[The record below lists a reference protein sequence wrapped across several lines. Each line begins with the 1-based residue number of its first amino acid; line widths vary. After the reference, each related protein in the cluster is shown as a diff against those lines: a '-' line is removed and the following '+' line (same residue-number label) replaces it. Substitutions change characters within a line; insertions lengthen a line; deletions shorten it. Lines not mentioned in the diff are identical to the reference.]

1 MTTPRKSPFPAI
13 PSLEHSKVPP
23 NAIELEDA
31 VLGACLLDSEA
42 LSEVSSILRPEMFYK
57 LEHQM
62 VFSAMMSLESEGN
75 PADILTVTQRLK
87 KDGNLSVVGGAHF
100 VSTLTD
106 RVGSGANAEYHARII
121 AQKFIARELI
131 RVSGDIY
138 ARAFDDT
145 EDPIELLDRA
155 NDEVASIGSDV
166 VGDGRKSKDEIFNSI
181 VANMERVA
189 SGNGILGLSSGILSV
204 DRLSAGLQKGH
215 FDILAAR
222 PGMGKT
228 TRALSIVYH
237 VGVILQ
243 KHVRIYSIEMTDEE
257 LTMLLVSMKT
267 QIDSL
272 DLKKGKLTTEQWSAF
287 HEARAIITNS
297 PIEIIDNLKEWPHIK
312 RDATKAN
319 RKKPVELIVID
330 YIQIMSYPG
339 VKGSREQEIS
349 QMSQGMKQ
357 LAKDLGTPVLALSQL
372 SRDLEKRGGAKR
384 PMLSD
389 LRESGSLEQ
398 DADSVTFLYRPEYYG
413 IEFSDEGNLPTAGLC
428 EVIIAKNRGG
438 LTGTVPV
445 RVNLATSTFEDYDGG
460 SFKAPSPPPIEEVQ
474 RWSPMPRSSEFDDQF
489 DGPF

>member
-145 EDPIELLDRA
+145 EDPLELLDRA

-166 VGDGRKSKDEIFNSI
+166 VGDAVESNQDLLRQVIEDS
-181 VANMERVA
+181 ERA
-189 SGNGILGLSSGILSV
+189 ATGGNVIGTPTGLHAV
-204 DRLSAGLQKGH
+204 DVKTGGLQDGH
-215 FDILAAR
+215 FDILAGR

-228 TRALSIVYH
+228 SYAIFEAYQVAVIQGEPVIVFSLEMPAKEIMQKIISIHTGIDSWKLKTGKLDAEQWARINAKADEVIRSPLSIVDTMSEWSR
-237 VGVILQ
+237 IR
-243 KHVRIYSIEMTDEE
+243 KHCINTNKKTHLR
-257 LTMLLVSMKT
+257 LV
-267 QIDSL
+267 
-272 DLKKGKLTTEQWSAF
+272 
-287 HEARAIITNS
+287 
-297 PIEIIDNLKEWPHIK
+297 
-312 RDATKAN
+312 
-319 RKKPVELIVID
+319 VID
-330 YIQIMSYPG
+330 YLQLIQIPNRRG
-339 VKGSREQEIS
+339 NREQEIGEIS
-349 QMSQGMKQ
+349 RGLKQ
-357 LAKDLGTPVLALSQL
+357 LAKHLKCPIRALAQL
-372 SRDLEKRGGAKR
+372 SRGVETRGGNKR
-384 PMLSD
+384 PMLAD
-389 LRESGSLEQ
+389 LRESGQIEQ

-474 RWSPMPRSSEFDDQF
+474 RWSPMPRSSEFDD
-489 DGPF
+489 DNGTPF

>member
-1 MTTPRKSPFPAI
+1 MTTPRKTSFPAI
-13 PSLEHSKVPP
+13 PSLEHVKVPP
-23 NAIELEDA
+23 NAVELEDA
-31 VLGACLLDSEA
+31 VLGACLLDADA

-138 ARAFDDT
+138 AQAFDDT
-145 EDPIELLDRA
+145 IDPLELLDRA

-166 VGDGRKSKDEIFNSI
+166 VGDAVESNQDLLRQVIEDS
-181 VANMERVA
+181 ERTA
-189 SGNGILGLSSGILSV
+189 SGGNVIGTPIGLRELDIKTG
-204 DRLSAGLQKGH
+204 GLQEGH
-215 FDILAAR
+215 LDILAGR
-222 PGMGKT
+222 PGMGKSSFAIYEAYRVAFSEKKT
-228 TRALSIVYH
+228 VLFFSLEMPAKEIMQKILSIH
-237 VGVILQ
+237 TG
-243 KHVRIYSIEMTDEE
+243 
-257 LTMLLVSMKT
+257 
-267 QIDSL
+267 IDSWK
-272 DLKKGKLTTEQWSAF
+272 LKTGKLDPEHWNRINAMSG
-287 HEARAIITNS
+287 EIIKA
-297 PIEIIDNLKEWPHIK
+297 PITIIDNISEWSK
-312 RDATKAN
+312 VRTKCVNSNKKQQIGLVSIDYLQLIQISN
-319 RKKPVELIVID
+319 RK
-330 YIQIMSYPG
+330 G
-339 VKGSREQEIS
+339 NREQEIGEIS
-349 QMSQGMKQ
+349 RGLKQ
-357 LAKDLGTPVLALSQL
+357 LAKHLKCPIRALAQL
-372 SRDLEKRGGAKR
+372 SRGVETRGGNKK

-389 LRESGSLEQ
+389 LRESGSIEQ

-413 IEFSDEGNLPTAGLC
+413 IEFSEEGNLPTNGLC

-445 RVNLATSTFEDYDGG
+445 RVNLATSTFEGWEGG

-474 RWSPMPRSSEFDDQF
+474 RWSPMPRSTEFDDD
-489 DGPF
+489 DGNPF